1 MFLIATVAFSAVA
14 WAQDTASLTGTV
26 TDASGAAIPN
36 AQVAVNNAAMGIS
49 RKAATNGSGDFLF
62 AALPIGSYDLTV
74 SSTGFKKYEAKGVVL
89 NVGEKARV
97 NVALEVGAASTEVI
111 VEGTQV
117 AQVETQSSD
126 LGGTVTGKE
135 ITQLE
140 LNGRDFKQLVTLV
153 PGVSNQTGADEGG
166 VGVTA
171 NNSFSINGGRVEYN
185 NWELDGGDNLDNG
198 SNNTL
203 NVTPSVDAIGEFRVL
218 TSNYGAQFGKNGS
231 GTIEVETKSGTNK
244 FHGDAYEFVRNNM
257 FNSPSFL
264 QNGVAPPYHKND
276 FGYTVGGPVYIPGV
290 YNQSK
295 SKTFVFWSQEWR
307 RDRVPN
313 TFDQLVPTA
322 AERVGNFSDL
332 CPATNTP
339 FQVTNG
345 PNTTPPIVSGEA
357 PYFPDCPGLADGFTI
372 GPNGPGTVA
381 QLAPYTASN
390 GGYGLNQLLPT
401 GGSTD
406 PNVLALL
413 SLIPGP
419 TPSFAN
425 PLIPGVATFY
435 QVTSQPTNWRQELLR
450 IDHNITDKERVS
462 FHYIHD
468 SWDTVNQ
475 VPLWTNVGSF
485 PTIQTAFTGP
495 GISMLARLASTFTPT
510 LLNEFVFSYTTD
522 HIALTDTG
530 NWQRPAGTTFGS
542 IFPGADR
549 GVMPGINLLD
559 PSGIYGNFGED
570 AGYIPNGP
578 YNSNPTYSFRDNLN
592 KLVGKHN
599 LQAGAYFQAV
609 EKNELGG
616 ELSEGSYP
624 GYITFNPGCPATA
637 PTTGN
642 PFADL
647 LLGDICSFGQQNTTV
662 KYYNRYKMLE
672 PYFQDD
678 WHLTNRLTLNLGLRV
693 SLFGTYREKEHQAF
707 NFDPAHYVAG
717 QTSVDPNTDYVTNL
731 TVDGGTPTVS
741 DLPNG
746 IVQCGVTPGVPAG
759 CMSGHLFNPAPRV
772 GFAWDP
778 YGNGKMAIR
787 GGYGMFYEHGN
798 GNEANTESLENSP
811 PLAYAA
817 QQYNITGYPNIGTGT
832 AGAQLP
838 LGVTAIPTKAQWP
851 YMQQWHFDIQREVAR
866 STVASVSYV
875 GSKGTRLTRLT
886 DLNQILPTPASQN
899 PYKQGET
906 YTGAECGANPD
917 AYGVPQNAVTPS
929 NVPIPYYVGANGVPY
944 GPAVNVAIAAGCV
957 PAGAD
962 PFRPYPGYGD
972 IANLQA
978 ASSSN
983 YNALQV
989 LVRRSAGGLEL
1000 DFAYTYSHSIDD
1012 SSDRFDGSF
1021 TNTYNPA
1028 ANRASSNFDERHI
1041 FNASYIWDVP
1051 VFKHGGLSHSLLGGW
1066 QISGVTN
1073 FATGSPFSIIYN
1085 AIDNAG
1091 VGNGEGSDS
1100 YADIVSNPK
1109 ATPHPVNQYGRQF
1122 YNQAAYATP
1131 TALTFG
1137 DSGRNSLSN
1146 PDFINF
1152 DMAVFKHF
1160 TIKESTAIEFRAEAF
1175 NVFNHTEW
1183 APIAGQAGAGAN
1195 INGSGTNAFTSPVT
1209 NNFLY
1214 AGGVH
1219 EARVMQ
1225 FALKFIF

>member
-1 MFLIATVAFSAVA
+1 VTMRFNPMRVRIGLLMVIMTFCVAA
-14 WAQDTASLTGTV
+14 WAQDTASITGTV

-36 AQVAVNNAAMGIS
+36 AQVAVSNAAMGIS
-49 RKAATNGSGDFLF
+49 RTAATNGSGDFLF
-62 AALPIGSYDLTV
+62 ASLPIGSYDLTV
-74 SSTGFKKYEAKGVVL
+74 TSTGFKKYEAKGVVL

-97 NVALEVGAASTEVI
+97 NIALEVGAASTEII
-111 VEGTQV
+111 VEGSQV

-140 LNGRDFKQLVTLV
+140 LNGRDFKQLITLV

-171 NNSFSINGGRVEYN
+171 NTQFSVNGGRVEYN

-198 SNNTL
+198 SNGTL
-203 NVTPSVDAIGEFRVL
+203 NVTPSVDAIGEFKVL

-264 QNGVAPPYHKND
+264 EDGVAPPYHKND

-307 RDRVPN
+307 RDRVPY

-322 AERVGNFSDL
+322 AERTGNFTDICGAS
-332 CPATNTP
+332 P
-339 FQVTNG
+339 V
-345 PNTTPPIVSGEA
+345 A
-357 PYFPDCPGLADGFTI
+357 PYPADCP
-372 GPNGPGTVA
+372 
-381 QLAPYTASN
+381 LAPSGVPYP
-390 GGYGLNQLLPT
+390 GNQVPVNP
-401 GGSTD
+401 SD
-406 PNVLALL
+406 PNVNALL

-419 TPSFAN
+419 SNVSFAN

-475 VPLWTNVGSF
+475 VPLWTNAGSF
-485 PTIQTAFTGP
+485 PTVETAFTGP
-495 GISMLARLASTFTPT
+495 GISMLARLSSTFTPT

-522 HIALTDTG
+522 HIALTDLG
-530 NWQRPAGTTFGS
+530 NWQRPSGTTFGS

-549 GVMPGINLLD
+549 GVMPGINLID
-559 PSGIYGNFGED
+559 QAGVYGNFGED

-599 LQAGAYFQAV
+599 LQMGAYFQAV

-616 ELSEGSYP
+616 ELAEGSYP
-624 GYITFNPGCPATA
+624 GYITFNPGCSTPA
-637 PTTGN
+637 PSTGN

-647 LLGDICSFGQQNTTV
+647 LLGNICSFGQQNATV

-678 WHLTNRLTLNLGLRV
+678 WHLSNRLTLNLGLRV

-717 QTSVDPNTDYVTNL
+717 QTTVDPNSDIVTNL
-731 TVDGGTPTVS
+731 TKDNLTPTVS

-746 IVQCGVTPGVPAG
+746 IVQCGVTSGVPVG
-759 CMSGHLFNPAPRV
+759 CMTGHLFNPAPRV

-778 YGNGKMAIR
+778 YGNGRTAIR

-811 PLAYAA
+811 PLAYSA
-817 QQYNITGYPNIGTGT
+817 QQYDITGYPNIGTGV

-851 YMQQWHFDIQREVAR
+851 YMQQWHFDIQQEVAR
-866 STVASVSYV
+866 GTVASLSYV

-886 DLNQILPTPASQN
+886 DLNQVLPAPASQN

-906 YTGAECGANPD
+906 YTGAECSGTLDNYNVPTNATTPS
-917 AYGVPQNAVTPS
+917 GVPIAYIPGVNGGPPS
-929 NVPIPYYVGANGVPY
+929 

-972 IANLQA
+972 IANLTT

-1028 ANRASSNFDERHI
+1028 ANRASSNFDERQI

-1051 VFKHGGLSHSLLGGW
+1051 VFKHGGLGHNLLGGW

-1085 AIDNAG
+1085 AVDNAG
-1091 VGNGEGSDS
+1091 VGNGEGSDA
-1100 YADIVSNPK
+1100 YADIVGNPK
-1109 ATPHPVNQYGRQF
+1109 VTPHPVNQYGRLY
-1122 YNQAAYATP
+1122 YNQAAYTTP

-1137 DSGRNSLSN
+1137 DSGRNSLRN

-1160 TIKESTAIEFRAEAF
+1160 TIKESRAIEFRAEAF

-1195 INGSGTNAFTSPVT
+1195 INGSGTNVLGATDFLLCRRSARSASPAVRAEISLLAPAWV
-1209 NNFLY
+1209 NN
-1214 AGGVH
+1214 
-1219 EARVMQ
+1219 
-1225 FALKFIF
+1225 

>member
-1 MFLIATVAFSAVA
+1 MKSNRTLVRIWLLMVILCAAA

-26 TDASGAAIPN
+26 TDSSGAAIPN
-36 AQVAVNNAAMGIS
+36 AQVAVMNAAEGIS

-62 AALPIGSYDLTV
+62 ASLPIGSYDLTV
-74 SSTGFKKYEAKGVVL
+74 TSTGFKKYEAKGVVL

-97 NVALEVGAASTEVI
+97 NVALEVGAATTEVI
-111 VEGTQV
+111 VEGASV

-171 NNSFSINGGRVEYN
+171 NTQFSVNGGRVEYN

-198 SNNTL
+198 SNGTL
-203 NVTPSVDAIGEFRVL
+203 NVTPSIDAIGEFKVL
-218 TSNYGAQFGKNGS
+218 TSNYGAQYGKNGS

-264 QNGVAPPYHKND
+264 QDGVAPPYHKND
-276 FGYTVGGPVYIPGV
+276 FGYTVGGPAYIPGV

-295 SKTFVFWSQEWR
+295 TKTFFFWSQEWR
-307 RDRVPN
+307 RDRLPY
-313 TFDQLVPTA
+313 TFNQLVPTV
-322 AERVGNFSDL
+322 AERSGNFTDICNL
-332 CPATNTP
+332 GPADCPID
-339 FQVTNG
+339 
-345 PNTTPPIVSGEA
+345 PNTNA
-357 PYFPDCPGLADGFTI
+357 PYPG
-372 GPNGPGTVA
+372 
-381 QLAPYTASN
+381 
-390 GGYGLNQLLPT
+390 NQVPV
-401 GGSTD
+401 SPSD
-406 PNVLALL
+406 PNVNALL
-413 SLIPGP
+413 SLIPPP
-419 TPSFAN
+419 TTSFAN
-425 PLIPGVATFY
+425 PLIPGQATFY

-450 IDHNITDKERVS
+450 LDHNITDKERVS

-468 SWDTVNQ
+468 SWDTVEQ
-475 VPLWTNVGSF
+475 VPLWTNATSF
-485 PTIQTAFTGP
+485 PTVQTAFTGP
-495 GISMLARLASTFTPT
+495 GISMLARLSSTFTPT

-522 HIALTDTG
+522 HIGLTDLG
-530 NWQRPAGTTFGS
+530 NWQRPSGTTFGS

-559 PSGIYGNFGED
+559 PAGIYGNFGED
-570 AGYIPNGP
+570 PGYIPNGP
-578 YNSNPTYSFRDNLN
+578 YNSNPTYSLRDNLN
-592 KLVGKHN
+592 KLIGKHN

-616 ELSEGSYP
+616 ELAEGSYP
-624 GYITFNPGCPATA
+624 GYITFNPGCAATA

-647 LLGDICSFGQQNTTV
+647 LVGDICSFGQQNTTI

-678 WHLTNRLTLNLGLRV
+678 WRITSRLTLNLGVRV

-717 QTSVDPNTDYVTNL
+717 QTTVDPNSDIATNL
-731 TVDGGTPTVS
+731 TANNGLPTVTN
-741 DLPNG
+741 LPNG
-746 IVQCGVTPGVPAG
+746 IVQCGVTPGVPVG
-759 CMSGHLFNPAPRV
+759 CMAGHLFNPAPRV

-778 YGNGKMAIR
+778 YGNGRTAIR

-817 QQYNITGYPNIGTGT
+817 QQYAITGYPNIGTGT

-851 YMQQWHFDIQREVAR
+851 YMQQWHLDIQHEIAP
-866 STVASVSYV
+866 STVASISYV
-875 GSKGTRLTRLT
+875 GSKGTHLTRLT

-906 YTGAECGANPD
+906 YTGAECSGTLDNYD
-917 AYGVPQNAVTPS
+917 VPTNATTPS
-929 NVPIPYYVGANGVPY
+929 GAPIPYIPGVNGGPPS

-972 IANLQA
+972 IAHLQTA
-978 ASSSN
+978 ASSN
-983 YNALQV
+983 YNALQM
-989 LVRRSAGGLEL
+989 LVRRSVGGLEL

-1012 SSDRFDGSF
+1012 SSDRYDASF
-1021 TNTYNPA
+1021 TNTYAPA
-1028 ANRASSNFDERHI
+1028 ANRASSNFDERQI
-1041 FNASYIWDVP
+1041 FNASYIWDIP
-1051 VFKHGGLSHSLLGGW
+1051 VFRHGGLSHSLLGGW
-1066 QISGVTN
+1066 QLSGITN
-1073 FATGSPFSIIYN
+1073 FATGSPFSVIYN

-1091 VGNGEGSDS
+1091 VGNGDGSDS
-1100 YADIVSNPK
+1100 YADIVGNPK
-1109 ATPHPVNQYGRQF
+1109 VTPHPVNQYGRQY

-1137 DSGRNSLSN
+1137 DSGRNSLRN

-1160 TIKESTAIEFRAEAF
+1160 AIKESTAIEFRAEAF

-1183 APIAGQAGAGAN
+1183 APIAGQGGAGAN
-1195 INGSGTNAFTSPVT
+1195 IDGSSTNAFTSPPT
-1209 NNFLY
+1209 ANFLY

-1219 EARVMQ
+1219 EARVLQ
-1225 FALKFIF
+1225 FALKFLF

>member
-1 MFLIATVAFSAVA
+1 MKCHRMLSRIVLLVVTLCAAA
-14 WAQDTASLTGTV
+14 WAQDTASLTGTI
-26 TDASGAAIPN
+26 TDSSGAAITN
-36 AQVAVNNAAMGIS
+36 AQVSVNSAEHGIS
-49 RKAATNGSGDFLF
+49 RKAASNGSGDFLF
-62 AALPIGSYDLTV
+62 ASLPIGSYDVTV
-74 SSTGFKKYEAKGVVL
+74 SATGFKKYEAKGVVL

-97 NVALEVGAASTEVI
+97 NVSLEVGAANTEIV
-111 VEGTQV
+111 VEGTSV
-117 AQVETQSSD
+117 AEVETQSSD

-171 NNSFSINGGRVEYN
+171 NTQFSVNGGRVEYN

-198 SNNTL
+198 SNGTL
-203 NVTPSVDAIGEFRVL
+203 NVTPSVDAIGEFKVL
-218 TSNYGAQFGKNGS
+218 TSNYGAQYGKNGS

-257 FNSPSFL
+257 FNSPIFL
-264 QNGVAPPYHKND
+264 QGGVAPPYHKND
-276 FGYTVGGPVYIPGV
+276 FGYTVGGPLYIPGA
-290 YNQSK
+290 YNQNK
-295 SKTFVFWSQEWR
+295 NKTFFFWSEEWR
-307 RDRVPN
+307 KDLVPY
-313 TFDQLVPTA
+313 TFDQIVPTA
-322 AERVGNFSDL
+322 AERTGNFTDICSLGPAD
-332 CPATNTP
+332 CP
-339 FQVTNG
+339 VD
-345 PNTTPPIVSGEA
+345 PNTNA
-357 PYFPDCPGLADGFTI
+357 PYPGDQVPFNA
-372 GPNGPGTVA
+372 A
-381 QLAPYTASN
+381 
-390 GGYGLNQLLPT
+390 
-401 GGSTD
+401 D
-406 PNVLALL
+406 PNVNALL
-413 SLIPGP
+413 SLIPSP
-419 TPSFAN
+419 SNLSFAN
-425 PLIPGVATFY
+425 PLIPGQATFY
-435 QVTSQPTNWRQELLR
+435 QNNSQPTNWRQELLR
-450 IDHNITDKERVS
+450 LDHNITDKERIS

-468 SWDTVNQ
+468 SWDTVNE
-475 VPLWTNVGSF
+475 VPLWTNEGSF

-495 GISMLARLASTFTPT
+495 GISLLARLSSTFTPT

-522 HIALTDTG
+522 HIGLTDLG
-530 NWQRPAGTTFGS
+530 NWQRPSGTTFGS

-559 PSGIYGNFGED
+559 PAGLYNFGED
-570 AGYIPNGP
+570 PGYIPNGP
-578 YNSNPTYSFRDNLN
+578 YNSNPTYSFRDNLS

-599 LQAGAYFQAV
+599 LQMGAYFQAV
-609 EKNELGG
+609 QKNELGG
-616 ELSEGSYP
+616 ELAEGSYP
-624 GYITFNPGCPATA
+624 GYITFNPGCPSTS

-647 LLGDICSFGQQNTTV
+647 LVGDICSFGQQNTTV

-678 WHLTNRLTLNLGLRV
+678 WHATSRLTLNLGLRV
-693 SLFGTYREKEHQAF
+693 SLFGTYREKQHQAF
-707 NFDPAHYVAG
+707 NFDPARYVAG
-717 QTSVDPNTDYVTNL
+717 QTTVDPNTDYVTNL

-746 IVQCGVTPGVPAG
+746 IVQCGVTPGVPVG
-759 CMSGHLFNPAPRV
+759 CMTGHLFNPAPRV

-817 QQYNITGYPNIGTGT
+817 QQYDIVGYPNIGTGT

-838 LGVTAIPTKAQWP
+838 LGVTSIPTKAQWP
-851 YMQQWHFDIQREVAR
+851 YMQQWHLDIQREIAP
-866 STVASVSYV
+866 STVASLSYV
-875 GSKGTRLTRLT
+875 GSKGTHLTRLT
-886 DLNQILPTPASQN
+886 DLNQVLPTLASQN

-929 NVPIPYYVGANGVPY
+929 GVPIPYTPGVGGGPPS

-972 IANLQA
+972 IANLTT
-978 ASSSN
+978 ASSST

-1051 VFKHGGLSHSLLGGW
+1051 LFKHGGLSHNLLGGW
-1066 QISGVTN
+1066 QISGVTS

-1085 AIDNAG
+1085 AVDNAG

-1100 YADIVSNPK
+1100 YADIVGNPK
-1109 ATPHPVNQYGRQF
+1109 DTPHPVNQYGRLF
-1122 YNQAAYATP
+1122 YNQAAYTTP

-1137 DSGRNSLSN
+1137 DSGRNSLVN

-1160 TIKESTAIEFRAEAF
+1160 TIKESKAIEFRAEAF

-1183 APIAGQAGAGAN
+1183 LPIAGQAGSGAN
-1195 INGSGTNAFTSPVT
+1195 INGTYTNTLYGTG
-1209 NNFLY
+1209 FLDS
-1214 AGGVH
+1214 GGVH
-1219 EARVMQ
+1219 EGRVLQ
-1225 FALKFIF
+1225 FALKFLF